1 MLLPL
6 EVDPHATG
14 TVHGKQCSVGSGSVN
29 TAAPEYL
36 MFVFRAS
43 VCLQLRQMDMRGAIV
58 DTMEAVDAATTPQ
71 ATPADA
77 PAATP
82 ADIAS
87 QSPHESAS
95 HSTSGHQGDSL
106 TNEAQSILS
115 REAAAL
121 DDLVGEDN
129 AASAEAR
136 FALALWGLFAGLP
149 EADVKAQ
156 LRRHLLALGKAAP
169 GGKDHLLVKRAQKA
183 YERKFGQ
190 FEWPEEGLVTAQHM
204 ADADSDERGHVHG
217 PGCGHT
223 HQ

>member
-1 MLLPL
+1 MTWL
-6 EVDPHATG
+6 V
-14 TVHGKQCSVGSGSVN
+14 K
-29 TAAPEYL
+29 
-36 MFVFRAS
+36 
-43 VCLQLRQMDMRGAIV
+43 
-58 DTMEAVDAATTPQ
+58 TTPRQ
-71 ATPADA
+71 PKRALR
-77 PAATP
+77 
-82 ADIAS
+82 S
-87 QSPHESAS
+87 R
-95 HSTSGHQGDSL
+95 SG
-106 TNEAQSILS
+106 
-115 REAAAL
+115 
-121 DDLVGEDN
+121 
-129 AASAEAR
+129 
-136 FALALWGLFAGLP
+136 GLFAGLP